1 MINQKSKRGACV
13 LLRSRALQQFRKLIN
28 QWILTRFAVA
38 LWASI
43 FGVGGSLLY
52 WIPWTP
58 IAPVLADQFTIRQSP
73 MNLRLAKRAQEDAID
88 AEEAMDWAIAR
99 VHWQR
104 AFSLNPGDE
113 QIVSGW
119 IRSLSFSPLT
129 RERYLRLIAIMR
141 QALRSDRPLPESIQS
156 QIWIGLERYRDF
168 DNAHTWAQV
177 CQSRFN
183 IPSHQWAL
191 RIAKCHFWKGEYQTC
206 KALLRQLIPTENIQE
221 PKLPMDVQ
229 REIAAYSLASEEII
243 RTAVGSTPKEYLEW
257 DENNFNQLASIPLR
271 SVDISILRVHSQLA
285 FLRQDSGAYLDILE
299 RLKKEDLDLITD
311 YLPLWIMKQRRSRN
325 LSLNQS
331 RSEEWSSAL
340 IKNLINLQPFSQR
353 ELSSVR
359 EFFEKTEQRHELAS
373 LLQHWMDSDRAI
385 PDPELQI
392 ALLETLITCNRW
404 TDLRFA
410 TARLRSSGAI
420 SAHFEGLA
428 DYLDGLACHKTGRH
442 RKAAEWMTRSAYT
455 CASSPEIGLHVFRG
469 MWENQASL
477 NALQLMTSLEKELSD
492 SEEYWIFRLAFHY
505 HHKQGWEF
513 AESFAKWRQT
523 QLLDRGASAFPMEAE
538 NTQGLEGIGAS
549 SRVSS
554 SEQKILSYWWQRES
568 LHEAI
573 QKLSMLETLPNY
585 VIEFD
590 EQRLQLC
597 RQNEIQSS
605 IVLSGL

>member
-1 MINQKSKRGACV
+1 M
-13 LLRSRALQQFRKLIN
+13 LRSRVLQQFRKLIN
-28 QWILTRFAVA
+28 QWILTRFAAA
-38 LWASI
+38 LWVSI

-73 MNLRLAKRAQEDAID
+73 MNLLLAAQAEVDAKL
-88 AEEAMDWAIAR
+88 AEEALDWGSAR

-113 QIVSGW
+113 KIVSGW
-119 IRSLSFSPLT
+119 IRSVSFPPLT
-129 RERYLRLIAIMR
+129 RERYLRLIAMMR
-141 QALRSDRPLPESIQS
+141 QALKSDRPLPESIQS
-156 QIWIGLERYRDF
+156 QIWLGLERYRDF
-168 DNAHTWAQV
+168 DNAHAWAQA
-177 CQSRFN
+177 CQSGFN

-191 RIAKCHFWKGEYQTC
+191 RIAKCHFWKGEYQIC
-206 KALLRQLIPTENIQE
+206 KALLRQLIPTEQIQE
-221 PKLPMDVQ
+221 PTLTMDLQ

-243 RTAVGSTPKEYLEW
+243 RTANGSTPQEYLEW
-257 DENNFNQLASIPLR
+257 DENNFNQLASNPLR
-271 SVDISILRVHSQLA
+271 SVDISILRVHGQLA

-299 RLKKEDLDLITD
+299 RLKIEDLDLITD
-311 YLPLWIMKQRRSRN
+311 YMPLWILKQRPNRSRN

-340 IKNLINLQPFSQR
+340 IKTLINLQPFSQR

-359 EFFEKTEQRHELAS
+359 EFFEKTEQRHELIS
-373 LLQHWMDSDRAI
+373 LLQHWMDSDPAI
-385 PDPELQI
+385 PDSELQI

-410 TARLRSSGAI
+410 TARLRASGAI
-420 SAHFEGLA
+420 GSHFEGLA
-428 DYLDGLACHKTGRH
+428 DYLDGLACYKTGRH
-442 RKAAEWMTRSAYT
+442 RKAAEWMTRSAFT

-523 QLLDRGASAFPMEAE
+523 QLVDRGASAFPMEAK
-538 NTQGLEGIGAS
+538 NPQGLEGIGAT

-554 SEQKILSYWWQRES
+554 SEQKILSYWRQRES
-568 LHEAI
+568 LHDAI
-573 QKLSMLETLPNY
+573 QKLSMLENPLNY
-585 VIEFD
+585 GVEFE

-597 RQNEIQSS
+597 RQNEIKSS